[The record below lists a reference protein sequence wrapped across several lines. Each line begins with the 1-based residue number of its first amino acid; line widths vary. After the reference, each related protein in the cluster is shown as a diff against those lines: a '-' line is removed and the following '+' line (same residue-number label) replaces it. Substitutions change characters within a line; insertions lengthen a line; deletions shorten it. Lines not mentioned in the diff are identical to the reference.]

1 MSRIALFLAVA
12 AVALALIGST
22 MASTSATRLSGTT
35 GPGFTI
41 TLKKAGKIVK
51 TLKAGRYTISVSDKS
66 TIHNFRLKG
75 PGVNKEITG
84 LRFTGTKT
92 VTVRLKAGK
101 YTYVC
106 DPHVS
111 SMKRTFRVS

>member
-1 MSRIALFLAVA
+1 MKTARTLLLAAAVTLVLAVPATA
-12 AVALALIGST
+12 ATKLA
-22 MASTSATRLSGTT
+22 GTT

-41 TLKKAGKIVK
+41 TLKKAGKTVR

-106 DPHVS
+106 DPHVP
-111 SMKRTFRVS
+111 SMKGSFRVS